1 VSARFEEPYE
11 PHRLAIRNHEQ
22 KENQMSQAVSSVKPQ
37 KNDAGVARI
46 DMKLE
51 VSLIPVSDVDRA
63 KEFYTRLGWRL
74 DDDLVVGDDFR
85 VVQMTPPGSGSSI
98 SFGKGVTPAAP
109 GSFRGGLIVS
119 DIEAAHKELVTR
131 GLNASEVFHG
141 SPFSPAGRISG
152 PDPERQSYRSYVAF
166 EDPDGNAWIVQ
177 EVTRRAPGRI
187 DPATTTFASAS
198 DLASAIR
205 RAAAAHG
212 KQEKSNGQRDANWP
226 DWYAAYIAAEQAGT
240 ELPK

>member
-1 VSARFEEPYE
+1 
-11 PHRLAIRNHEQ
+11 
-22 KENQMSQAVSSVKPQ
+22 MSQTASGPKQQKP
-37 KNDAGVARI
+37 DAGVARV
-46 DMKLE
+46 DMKFE

-63 KEFYTRLGWRL
+63 KEFYTKLGWRL
-74 DDDLVVGDDFR
+74 DDDIVAGDDFR
-85 VVQMTPPGSGSSI
+85 VVQLTPPGSGSSI
-98 SFGKGVTPAAP
+98 SFGKGITPAKP

-119 DIEAAHKELVTR
+119 DIETAHKELVAR
-131 GLNASEVFHG
+131 GINASDVFHG
-141 SPFSPAGRISG
+141 SPFSKTGRISG
-152 PDPERQSYRSYVAF
+152 PDPERQSYHSYVAF

-187 DPATTTFASAS
+187 DPAKTTFASAN

-212 KQEKSNGQRDANWP
+212 EHEKRDGQRDANWP
-226 DWYAAYIAAEQAGT
+226 NWYAAYMAAEQAGT

>member
-1 VSARFEEPYE
+1 
-11 PHRLAIRNHEQ
+11 
-22 KENQMSQAVSSVKPQ
+22 MSQTASSFKGP
-37 KNDAGVARI
+37 KSDAGVARV

-51 VSLIPVSDVDRA
+51 VALIPVSDVDRA

-74 DDDLVVGDDFR
+74 DDDIVAGDDFR
-85 VVQMTPPGSGSSI
+85 VVQMTAPGSGCSI
-98 SFGKGVTPAAP
+98 SFGKGITPAAP

-119 DIEAAHKELVTR
+119 DIEAAHRELVAR
-131 GLNASEVFHG
+131 GINTSEVFHG
-141 SPFSPAGRISG
+141 SPFSAAGRISG

-187 DPATTTFASAS
+187 DPATTSFASAN
-198 DLASAIR
+198 DLAGAMR
-205 RAAAAHG
+205 RAATAHG
-212 KQEKSNGQRDANWP
+212 EHEKRVGQRDVNWP
-226 DWYAAYIAAEQAGT
+226 AWYAAYIAAEQAGT

>member
-1 VSARFEEPYE
+1 
-11 PHRLAIRNHEQ
+11 
-22 KENQMSQAVSSVKPQ
+22 MSQAVSSFKQQ
-37 KNDAGVARI
+37 KYDAGVARV
-46 DMKLE
+46 DMKFE

-63 KEFYTRLGWRL
+63 KEFYARLGWRL

-85 VVQMTPPGSGSSI
+85 VVQITPPGSGSSI
-98 SFGKGVTPAAP
+98 SFGKGVTSAAP

-119 DIEAAHKELVTR
+119 DIEAAHKELVSR
-131 GLNASEVFHG
+131 GANASEVFHG

-187 DPATTTFASAS
+187 DPATTTFASAN
-198 DLASAIR
+198 DLASAMR

-212 KQEKSNGQRDANWP
+212 KHEKSEGQRDANWP
-226 DWYAAYIAAEQAGT
+226 DWYAKYMAAEQAGT